1 MRNYSALIFAACILL
16 SAFSKPAFSA
26 GATVRGH
33 VKDLSTGE
41 PLPGANVLI
50 VGTVLGASTDL
61 NGKFVIMN
69 VPPGTYSVKASY
81 VGYKSKEA
89 RVTIK
94 GAGEVEIDFQLEAVG
109 IQGREVVVT
118 AQAAGQNSA
127 INQQLS
133 SDRIVNVVSAAR
145 IQELPDANAAES
157 VGRLPGISVLRNG
170 GEGTEVVV
178 RGLAPKFSQ
187 ITIDGIQMASTSPDD
202 RSTDI
207 SMISSNMLDAIQVSK
222 TVTPDMDANVIGGTV
237 NFELREARTT
247 HPGVPEFSL
256 LAQGGYN
263 NLPDVYNKFN
273 NYKYVGS
280 AENRFLNDKLGIF
293 AQIDVER
300 KNLTSNELGANY
312 DHKGNSTTDYIT
324 TAVNLYY
331 IYRDIVRYNGALVA
345 DYKLPDGQIKLS
357 NLITSSLGNV
367 ETRSES
373 FGISSNSHDYVVSG
387 SPNRTNSIT
396 NGIKYEQAFSPFY
409 LEARISHTY
418 SEQKVPDNWSLD
430 FLQNSAG
437 LGQFNNQANIDPRQV
452 PVAANNIL
460 SQTYMNYITSYNTFS
475 KERALSSSVDLK
487 AGFKLTKYIGG
498 EIKFGGMYRYQTRL
512 FDQDVYDGGGF
523 QYGGAQ
529 FVDSLI
535 SAYYH
540 LPPNIKNQIP
550 ITLFADPNFRYG
562 KFLGGDYVLG
572 QAVNLGLFSG
582 LPDYLKANYQS
593 ILANNGWSAFVHD
606 SYLSTTNDYS
616 GHENQSAVYVMS
628 TLNIGEQ
635 VTAILGIRYQDL
647 STTYMGSRGIQS
659 RGSTL
664 SYNHYDTTV
673 VQDHGYWLPDISLKW
688 KPASWFDIRLSY
700 TNTIA
705 YPDYNSIIPRI
716 DVAPGMIQWNNYR
729 LSPSRSTNYDAYIS
743 FYDNTIGLFTI
754 GGFLKQIKNLI
765 YPWFFY
771 VSGTNALQ
779 YFPASL
785 LGSASSSGTYQVVTF
800 VNNTYVVNDY
810 GVEMDWQTHFWYL
823 PGPLSGLVLS
833 ANYTHIFSKAQYPYT
848 LIRSTGRTLTYI
860 DTSFTDRL
868 LYQPDNI
875 ANLSIG
881 FDYRGFSIR
890 LAMLYQADIFT
901 GVNFWPQLR
910 TNTAA
915 YRRWDLAFKQSL
927 PIPGVELYGDLNNI
941 NGAKDVSVLQLAR
954 VPQSI
959 QDYGMTADVGLRWKF

>member
-1 MRNYSALIFAACILL
+1 MRNYFIITLIVCIVL
-16 SAFSKPAFSA
+16 SFLSEPAFSA
-26 GATVRGH
+26 GAVIEGH
-33 VKDLSTGE
+33 VRDSKTGE
-41 PLPGANVLI
+41 PLVGANVLV

-61 NGKFVIMN
+61 NGKYMIMN
-69 VPPGTYSVKASY
+69 VPKGTYLVRASY
-81 VGYKSKEA
+81 IGYRSRESQVTVNETG
-89 RVTIK
+89 RV
-94 GAGEVEIDFQLEAVG
+94 EVNFQLEAVG
-109 IQGREVVVT
+109 IQGKEVVVT

-133 SDRIVNVVSAAR
+133 SDRIINVVSAAR

-178 RGLAPKFSQ
+178 RGLAPKYSQ
-187 ITIDGIQMASTSPDD
+187 ITIDGIQLASTSPDD

-222 TVTPDMDANVIGGTV
+222 TVTPDMDANVLGGTV
-237 NFELREARTT
+237 NFELREARTS
-247 HPGVPEFSL
+247 HPGVPEFSF

-263 NLPDVYNKFN
+263 NLSDAINKFN

-300 KNLTSNELGANY
+300 KNLTSNELAANY

-324 TAVNLYY
+324 SAVNLYY
-331 IYRDIVRYNGALVA
+331 IYRDIKRYNAALVA
-345 DYKLPDGQIKLS
+345 DYKLPNGKLKLS
-357 NLITSSLGNV
+357 NLFTSSLGNV

-373 FGISSNSHDYVVSG
+373 FSISSNSHDYVVSG
-387 SPNRTNSIT
+387 SPNRSTGIT
-396 NGIKYEQAFSPFY
+396 NGIEYNQTFSSFY
-409 LEARISHTY
+409 LQARLSHSY
-418 SEQKVPDNWSLD
+418 SEQKVPNNWSLD

-452 PVAANNIL
+452 PPAANNIL
-460 SQTYMNYITSYNTFS
+460 SQTYMNYISSYNTFS
-475 KERALSSSVDLK
+475 KERALSGSVDLK
-487 AGFKLTKYIGG
+487 AEFKLTQYIAGDV
-498 EIKFGGMYRYQTRL
+498 KFGGAFRYQTRA

-550 ITLFADPNFRYG
+550 ITLFADPNFSYG

-572 QAVNLGLFSG
+572 QPINLGLFSG
-582 LPDYLKANYQS
+582 LPDYLKSNYPA

-616 GHENQSAVYVMS
+616 GHENQSAFYVMS
-628 TLNIGEQ
+628 TINIGDQ
-635 VTAILGIRYQDL
+635 VTTIFGIRYQNL
-647 STTYMGSRGIQS
+647 STAYKGIRGIQS

-688 KPASWFDIRLSY
+688 KPLSWFDIRLSY
-700 TNTIA
+700 ANTIA
-705 YPDYNSIIPRI
+705 YPDYNAIIPRI
-716 DVAPGMIQWNNYR
+716 DVAPGIIQWNNYR
-729 LSPSRSTNYDAYIS
+729 LTPSRSTNYDAYLS

-754 GGFLKQIKNLI
+754 GGFLKQIKDLI

-785 LGSASSSGTYQVVTF
+785 LGSASSSGTYQVSTF
-800 VNNTYVVNDY
+800 VNNSYVVNDY
-810 GVEMDWQTHFWYL
+810 GLELDWQTHFWYL

-875 ANLSIG
+875 VNLSLG

-890 LAMLYQADIFT
+890 VAMLYQADIFT
-901 GVNFWPQLR
+901 GVSFWPQLR

-927 PIPGVELYGDLNNI
+927 PFAGVELYGDLNNI
-941 NGAKDVSVLQLAR
+941 NGANDVSVLQIAR

-959 QDYGMTADVGLRWKF
+959 QDYGMTADLGIRWKL

>member
-1 MRNYSALIFAACILL
+1 MRNHHFLVLAVYFVVGVLFR
-16 SAFSKPAFSA
+16 PTFSA
-26 GATVRGH
+26 GATIQGH
-33 VKDLSTGE
+33 VKDSKTGE
-41 PLPGANVLI
+41 PLVGANVLI
-50 VGTVLGASTDL
+50 IGTVLGASTDL
-61 NGKFVIMN
+61 NGKYVILN
-69 VPPGTYSVKASY
+69 VPKGTYSVKASY
-81 VGYKSKEA
+81 IGYKSKEA
-89 RVTIK
+89 HVSVNES
-94 GAGEVEIDFQLEAVG
+94 GQVELDFLLEGVG
-109 IQGREVVVT
+109 VQGKEVVVT

-133 SDRIVNVVSAAR
+133 SDRIINVVSAAR

-187 ITIDGIQMASTSPDD
+187 ITIDGIEMASASPDD

-222 TVTPDMDANVIGGTV
+222 TVTPDMDASVLGGTV
-237 NFELREARTT
+237 NFELHEARTAY
-247 HPGVPEFSL
+247 PGVPEFSL

-263 NLPDVYNKFN
+263 NLPDAYNKFN

-280 AENRFLNDKLGIF
+280 AENRFFNDKLGIF
-293 AQIDVER
+293 AQIDIER
-300 KNLTSNELGANY
+300 KNLTSNELGATY

-324 TAVNLYY
+324 SAVNLYY
-331 IYRDIVRYNGALVA
+331 IYRDINRYNGALVA
-345 DYKLPDGQIKLS
+345 DYKLPNGKLKLS
-357 NLITSSLGNV
+357 NLITSSLGKV

-373 FGISSNSHDYVVSG
+373 FGISSNSHDYIVSG
-387 SPNRTNSIT
+387 SPTRTNAIT
-396 NGIKYEQAFSPFY
+396 NGIEYDQSFSPFY
-409 LEARISHTY
+409 LEAKLSHSY

-437 LGQFNNQANIDPRQV
+437 LGQFNNQANINPKDV

-460 SQTYMNYITSYNTFS
+460 SQTYMNYISSYNTFS
-475 KERALSSSVDLK
+475 RERALSASIDLK
-487 AGFKLTKYIGG
+487 MVYKITDYIGG
-498 EIKFGGMYRYQTRL
+498 DIKLGGAYRYQTRA

-550 ITLFADPNFRYG
+550 ITLFADPNFSYG
-562 KFLGGDYVLG
+562 KFLGGDYLLG
-572 QAVNLGLFSG
+572 QAVNLGLFSS
-582 LPDYLKANYQS
+582 LPNYLKSNYQA

-606 SYLSTTNDYS
+606 SYLSTTSDYT
-616 GHENQSAVYVMS
+616 GHENQSAFYAMT
-628 TLNIGEQ
+628 TLNVGED
-635 VTAILGIRYQDL
+635 VTAIFGIRFQNL
-647 STTYMGSRGIQS
+647 RTTYEGSRGIQS

-673 VQDHGYWLPDISLKW
+673 VQDHGYWLPDVSLRW
-688 KPASWFDIRLSY
+688 KPLSWFDIRLAYS
-700 TNTIA
+700 NTIA

-716 DVAPGMIQWNNYR
+716 DVAPGMIQWNNYK
-729 LSPSRSTNYDAYIS
+729 LTPSRSTNYDAYIS
-743 FYDNTIGLFTI
+743 FYSNPIGLFTI
-754 GGFLKQIKNLI
+754 GGFLKQIRDMI

-771 VSGTNALQ
+771 VSGANALQ
-779 YFPASL
+779 YFPWGL
-785 LGSASSSGTYQVVTF
+785 LGSATSSGTYQVSTF
-800 VNNTYVVNDY
+800 VNNNYVVNDY
-810 GVEMDWQTHFWYL
+810 GMEMEWQTHFWYL

-848 LIRSTGRTLTYI
+848 MIRSTGRTLTYI

-875 ANLSIG
+875 VNLSLG
-881 FDYRGFSIR
+881 FDYKGFSIR
-890 LAMLYQADIFT
+890 VAMLYQADIFT

-910 TNTAA
+910 TNTSA

-927 PIPGVELYGDLNNI
+927 PFRGTEIYGDLNNI
-941 NGAKDVSVLQLAR
+941 NGANDVSVLQLAR

-959 QDYGMTADVGLRWKF
+959 QDYGMTADLGIRWKF